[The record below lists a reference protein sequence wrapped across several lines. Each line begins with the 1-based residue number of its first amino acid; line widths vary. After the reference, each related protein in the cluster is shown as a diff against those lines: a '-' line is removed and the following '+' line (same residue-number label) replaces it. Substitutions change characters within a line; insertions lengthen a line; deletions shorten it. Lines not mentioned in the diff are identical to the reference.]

1 MSTQPFVFPKS
12 NAGLNIPALT
22 ACFANT
28 TSSYKYLWFW
38 ALLEIIEEQN
48 NLHAHLCVPQER
60 VFAKMVTKAWAPRR
74 FYKLSFGF
82 NDGLSKIFEILE
94 RTKVIEETETRKE
107 ESFIFERICH
117 WQEKEPRES
126 KKLLNE
132 ILGRYVPYKFLSPWI
147 GTQKDSRSAVS
158 KISFDESFGTPYF
171 FNQNYDIVLRP
182 EWMEYFHRNHGL
194 LIDFVKWN
202 FCEFLQ
208 SRNPSVP
215 AIVNKLAIPNE
226 RDSLVNQKKY
236 WAEYIKSE
244 SVLMDMF
251 GQPITEKI
259 FDLDH
264 FIPWSFVAH
273 NQIWNLIPMN
283 HTLNI
288 KKSNHIPSV
297 DRYVEIYA
305 EWHFGALEFLAE
317 KKDRTFTNI
326 QEEYASIGIAL
337 DTNLQDIE
345 DVLRRQLKPLEIT
358 ALNSGFKS
366 WTNG

>member
-1 MSTQPFVFPKS
+1 MFLKKEFLQKWSRRHGLLVGSTNFRL
-12 NAGLNIPALT
+12 GL
-22 ACFANT
+22 T
-28 TSSYKYLWFW
+28 TDLVKYLKSLKEQK
-38 ALLEIIEEQN
+38 LLKK
-48 NLHAHLCVPQER
+48 P
-60 VFAKMVTKAWAPRR
+60 K
-74 FYKLSFGF
+74 
-82 NDGLSKIFEILE
+82 
-94 RTKVIEETETRKE
+94 
-107 ESFIFERICH
+107 
-117 WQEKEPRES
+117 QEKKSPLSLKEYVIGRRKSQES
-126 KKLLNE
+126 QKKLLNE

-147 GTQKDSRSAVS
+147 ETQKDSRSAVS